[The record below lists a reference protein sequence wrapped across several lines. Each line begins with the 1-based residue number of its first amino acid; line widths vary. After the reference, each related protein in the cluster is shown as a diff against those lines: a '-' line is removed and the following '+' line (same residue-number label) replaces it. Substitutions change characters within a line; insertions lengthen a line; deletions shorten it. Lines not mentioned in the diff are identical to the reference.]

1 MRAVICVTLPR
12 DVEFALVPPSAR
24 TGGRIYAFGPPGL
37 AMNYEISPEK
47 RATGFARQDV
57 KERGERD
64 DAGRRS
70 DDSYSP
76 RRHWC
81 SMFKPDGE
89 AWVRGLRTDV

>member
-1 MRAVICVTLPR
+1 MHAEWFNSVPGHHISTDLG
-12 DVEFALVPPSAR
+12 ALCSGFVLGSLQ
-24 TGGRIYAFGPPGL
+24 L
-37 AMNYEISPEK
+37 A
-47 RATGFARQDV
+47 FARQDV

-76 RRHWC
+76 HRHWC

-89 AWVRGLRTDV
+89 AWVRGLHTDV